1 MDGDQ
6 RDQRLIVV
14 DARLGEETVGL
25 LASAGRID
33 RIGPEVHAEFRRGE
47 LEVGGRPEVIEAG
60 GAPLCPPLVNGHT
73 HAAMTLLRGRGDDLP
88 LMRWLREA
96 IWPVEANLEPEDVYW
111 GTRLACLEMIRSG
124 TTSFWDMYWHP
135 EEVTRAVRDAGL
147 RAVVGPPLLRAGPDE
162 PSNGSRKAYVEQ
174 IDRLAGLGDR
184 IGVAVA
190 PHAIYTVD
198 REGLEFAAGLAADR
212 DLPVHIHLS
221 ETSEEVDDCVSEHG
235 MRPAFYLDEVGMLG
249 PRTLLAHG
257 VYLNR
262 EELSLI
268 AEREATVATNPAAN
282 MKLAVGGTFPLPD
295 AAAVGVPL
303 ALGTDGAASNN
314 ALDLLADLRLL
325 GLQQRHSAGRA
336 DAIPVAEAWAI
347 ATGRR
352 SKLVGGPSEPL
363 TPGAP
368 ADFILI
374 DPDAPETAIG
384 DLLSNLVYAAAGSA
398 VRDVVVAGRSVMRN
412 REVPEAAEIIA
423 RARERATRLGL

>member
-1 MDGDQ
+1 MDGSTP
-6 RDQRLIVV
+6 DQRLIVV
-14 DARLGEETVGL
+14 DARLDDQTVGVI
-25 LASAGRID
+25 AAGGRIA
-33 RIGPEVHAEFRRGE
+33 RVGPGVHEEFRRGE
-47 LEVGGRPEVIEAG
+47 LEADGRTEVLEAG

-96 IWPVEANLEPEDVYW
+96 IWPVEARLEPEDVYW

-135 EEVTRAVRDAGL
+135 DEVARAVRDAGL

-162 PSNGSRKAYVEQ
+162 PRNGSREGYVEQ
-174 IDRLAGLGDR
+174 IDRLTGLGNG

-198 REGLEFAAGLAADR
+198 RDELEFAAGLAADR
-212 DLPVHIHLS
+212 ELAVHIHLS
-221 ETSEEVDDCVSEHG
+221 ETLGEVEDCVSEHG
-235 MRPAFYLDEVGMLG
+235 MRPAFYLDEAGVLG

-257 VYLNR
+257 VFLDPD
-262 EELSLI
+262 ELDLI
-268 AEREATVATNPAAN
+268 AERGATVVTNPAAN
-282 MKLAVGGTFPLPD
+282 MKLAVGGTFPLP
-295 AAAVGVPL
+295 AAAAAGIPL
-303 ALGTDGAASNN
+303 ALGTDGVASNN

-325 GLQQRHSAGRA
+325 GLQQRHGSGRA
-336 DAIPVAEAWAI
+336 DAIPVTEAWAI

-352 SKLVGGPSEPL
+352 SKLIGGAEPL

-374 DPDAPETAIG
+374 DPEAPETAIG
-384 DLLSNLVYAAAGSA
+384 NLESNLVYAAAGSA
-398 VRDVVVAGRSVMRN
+398 VRDVIAAGRPLMRG
-412 REVPEAAEIIA
+412 REVPGAGEIVA